1 MYGPSWAKELELQQQ
16 LRGLTNEQLSEGTV
30 RLNNTVLN
38 EGTVVDDPK
47 QLLGRLNDQRAS
59 ITQRGTIEQI
69 NSVLMLL
76 KDDVTENFID
86 RFKPIFAIVT
96 TPSNELLYEVDDDVD
111 DKVVNPYEDPYTHL
125 V

>member
-76 KDDVTENFID
+76 KDDVTENFLD

-96 TPSNELLYEVDDDVD
+96 TPANELLYEVDDDVD
-111 DKVVNPYEDPYTHL
+111 DKVVNPYDDPYTHL

>member
-38 EGTVVDDPK
+38 EGTVVEDPK

-76 KDDVTENFID
+76 KDDVTENFLD

-96 TPSNELLYEVDDDVD
+96 TPANELLYEVDDDVD
-111 DKVVNPYEDPYTHL
+111 DKVVNPYDDPYTHL